1 MEWDVYNMQGEKVS
15 RCELDDSI
23 FKGEVN
29 QPVLREAVIAYQA
42 NLRQGTASTK
52 TRGEV
57 SGGGRK
63 PWPQKGTGRAR
74 AGSIR
79 SPLWVGGGV
88 VFGPRPRD
96 FTYRLPRKKRK
107 LALMSALRLKLK
119 EGKIFILD
127 RLVVEKGKTKEMV
140 SFLANFV
147 KDGVR
152 EKSLL
157 IVSGKDEKLRRASSN
172 IKNIR
177 LVMASNVCGYHIIF
191 HDNVFLTQDSLLK
204 LVERLKGKEVEK

>member
-1 MEWDVYNMQGEKVS
+1 MEWDVYNMQGEKVG
-15 RCELDDSI
+15 RCELDDGI
-23 FKGEVN
+23 FKGEIN

-127 RLVVEKGKTKEMV
+127 KLVVEKGKTKEMV